1 MANDEDT
8 SDKIYKINEKQTDLV
23 ERLARIEEN
32 EKQLNTRMEDLKES
46 LSEEIQQTG
55 VSKRV
60 DDIMMLV
67 KNQQQTEAKIIELQG
82 KQGEQINDINKTLIQ
97 LEGIEK
103 TIDRLD
109 GRLTQLE
116 SKSKTA
122 AEYRKEQIHGRW
134 AVAAAIVAALSSI
147 ICSIIATVLR

>member
-8 SDKIYKINEKQTDLV
+8 SDKIYKINERQTDLV

-116 SKSKTA
+116 SKSKTT
-122 AEYRKEQIHGRW
+122 AEYRKEQIHGR
-134 AVAAAIVAALSSI
+134 
-147 ICSIIATVLR
+147 

>member
-8 SDKIYKINEKQTDLV
+8 SDKIYKINERQTDLV

-122 AEYRKEQIHGRW
+122 AEYRKEQIHGR
-134 AVAAAIVAALSSI
+134 
-147 ICSIIATVLR
+147 